1 MIGAGIFAL
10 GPALEQHMT
19 TFFFFT
25 RYPGEYFR
33 KAPGE
38 QSALKKHPEKYF
50 RTGA

>member
-25 RYPGEYFR
+25 RYPGQCFR